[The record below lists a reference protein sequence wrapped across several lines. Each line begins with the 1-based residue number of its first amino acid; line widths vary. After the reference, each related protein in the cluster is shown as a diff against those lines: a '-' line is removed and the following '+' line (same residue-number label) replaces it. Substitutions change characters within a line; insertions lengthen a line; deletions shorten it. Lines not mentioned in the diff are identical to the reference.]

1 LKGSETGTVHRSVIA
16 GVAISSVMFTVAG
29 TPSILGSVASLALP
43 VPQLFYYSKLGRFR
57 GILVFVV
64 SLGIAS
70 LTLRFLNYHPMVLHL
85 FLLGSLGFILSEVLR
100 KNYSIEVT
108 ILRSAAALIVLGLLV
123 LVYYSAVR
131 WENPLTTIMSYISTT
146 VAENIDAYAQL
157 GGASDQIELLKR
169 HSEQIT
175 RVFFGI
181 FPSILTVGTLFL
193 VWFNVMAGRAL
204 FVKHGMWYPDFGD
217 LSRWKLRDRYVW
229 LVIISGLLLILPL
242 GEVKIIGLNVLIIM
256 LFLYLFQGLS
266 VIQFYFDVKRVPTVI
281 RLIGYFLI
289 FAQQFV
295 MLLVVGLGLIDVWAD
310 FRKLQRAK
318 Q

>member
-1 LKGSETGTVHRSVIA
+1 
-16 GVAISSVMFTVAG
+16 MFTVAG

-43 VPQLFYYSKLGRFR
+43 VPQLFYYSKFGRFR
-57 GILVFVV
+57 GMIVFVV

-70 LTLRFLNYHPMVLHL
+70 LALRFLNYHPVVLHL

-108 ILRSAAALIVLGLLV
+108 ILRSAVGLIVLGSLV

-131 WENPLTTIMSYISTT
+131 WENPLTMIMSYISTT

-175 RVFFGI
+175 RIFFGI

-229 LVIISGLLLILPL
+229 LVIISGLLLIPPFT
-242 GEVKIIGLNVLIIM
+242 GVKIIGLNVLIIM

-266 VIQFYFDVKRVPTVI
+266 VIHFYFDAKRVPTVI

>member
-57 GILVFVV
+57 GMLVFVV
-64 SLGIAS
+64 SLGLAS
-70 LTLRFLNYHPMVLHL
+70 LALRFLNYHPMVLHL